1 MNREPPLVL
10 YDGHCGLCQRSVRF
24 LLRHERETVLTFA
37 ALTSDTGKKW
47 LLERGVDSDV
57 DAMVLVEADRTLT
70 GPDAALALC
79 DYMKPPYRWLRAL
92 RVFPAGVRRL
102 GYRWIARR
110 RYRWF
115 GKTESCPLPSP
126 DQAVRFLE

>member
-1 MNREPPLVL
+1 MSGDFPLVL

-24 LLRHERETVLTFA
+24 LLRHERGPVLHFA
-37 ALTSDTGKKW
+37 ALTSGTGKKW
-47 LLERGVDSDV
+47 LSERGVDPDV
-57 DAMVLVEADRTLT
+57 DAMVFVDAEETLT

-79 DYMKPPYRWLRAL
+79 AYLKAPYRWLRGL

-102 GYRWIARR
+102 GYRAIARR

-126 DQAVRFLE
+126 DQAERFLD